1 MAAAGIGTDSSNA
14 TASTRLRA
22 DSLGTSRA
30 ERVMIDREEQA
41 EPSLLV
47 LFGYLCIWIGI
58 IWLACRVIER

>member
-1 MAAAGIGTDSSNA
+1 
-14 TASTRLRA
+14 
-22 DSLGTSRA
+22 
-30 ERVMIDREEQA
+30 MIDREEQA